1 MIDLKKVNQ
10 NLIAEYGFLKIQEEI
25 IKARLIAIGK
35 EITLQIEREQE
46 NPPAPVVKPTKSEVK
61 KSV

>member
-46 NPPAPVVKPTKSEVK
+46 KPPVKPISTKSEVK